1 MSDDEISV
9 VQEKIKD
16 NPFVKLQQNFSSYY
30 KIHKETANSSENIAP
45 VQLHLP
51 RYVFGKECPFRYVSV
66 VNTVAAIVSEI
77 IRICLEIHVLMASCV
92 TSRTDLHGRIISISR
107 TIPMHWPASSIQIAW
122 NSIIPLETAREFTKP
137 STFIFLLWIFQ
148 SLCGPKQIISFWF

>member
-1 MSDDEISV
+1 MASGIRDDEISV

-51 RYVFGKECPFRYVSV
+51 RNVFGTECPLQYVSV
-66 VNTVAAIVSEI
+66 VNTSVAAIVSEI
-77 IRICLEIHVLMASCV
+77 IRNCLEIHVLMA
-92 TSRTDLHGRIISISR
+92 
-107 TIPMHWPASSIQIAW
+107 
-122 NSIIPLETAREFTKP
+122 EE
-137 STFIFLLWIFQ
+137 
-148 SLCGPKQIISFWF
+148 